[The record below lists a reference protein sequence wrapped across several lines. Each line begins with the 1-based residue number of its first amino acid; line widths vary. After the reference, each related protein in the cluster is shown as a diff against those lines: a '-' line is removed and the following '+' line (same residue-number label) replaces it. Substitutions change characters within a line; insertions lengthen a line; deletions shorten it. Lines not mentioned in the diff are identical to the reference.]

1 MKSISLVLFLLSS
14 LSVTAQ
20 TYPTGACPFRDFDN
34 NPQHNPQVAE
44 VVTKMAA
51 TTWMACDSSKGC
63 ISRRVD
69 PSSPVLIYTTD
80 GPWTCGYS
88 ADRRGAGPAWFRS
101 SELRLVKYELNPPPS
116 PHGTGRGLAAKTG
129 SSSHRRMATRSIS
142 KAMRRGTASTE
153 LSTSA
158 MRKATPPPRAITCI
172 LSKEGRSPAPLI

>member
-101 SELRLVKYELNPPPS
+101 SELRLVKYELNPPPL
-116 PHGTGRGLAAKTG
+116 RMERDVDW
-129 SSSHRRMATRSIS
+129 RRRPGHHHIGEWQRAPSQRQCDVARRRRS
-142 KAMRRGTASTE
+142 
-153 LSTSA
+153 
-158 MRKATPPPRAITCI
+158 
-172 LSKEGRSPAPLI
+172 